1 MAKRRLRARSVAP
14 AGKAVLGRETVPAGE
29 TAPTGKSDPAKKKE
43 ALERCQLCLR
53 ETPRITVHHLVPKA
67 QGGRFGPK
75 ASLCSTCHRQLHA
88 TFSVATLAK
97 ELDSIQAIEANP
109 EMARYLKW
117 ARRQKGHASFP
128 VRRSARRR

>member
-1 MAKRRLRARSVAP
+1 MTRPVGDS
-14 AGKAVLGRETVPAGE
+14 TPAGE
-29 TAPTGKSDPAKKKE
+29 VAPIGEKE
-43 ALERCQLCLR
+43 ALERCQLCFR

-88 TFSVATLAK
+88 TFSLATLAK
-97 ELDSIQAIEANP
+97 ELDSIEAIEANP

-117 ARRQKGHASFP
+117 VRRQKGHASFP
-128 VRRSARRR
+128 VRRPARRR

>member
-1 MAKRRLRARSVAP
+1 MAKRRPRTSSAAP
-14 AGKAVLGRETVPAGE
+14 DDKGVLPGDIDTAAENAPVRGKEPLQ
-29 TAPTGKSDPAKKKE
+29 
-43 ALERCQLCLR
+43 RCQLCLR

-97 ELDSIQAIEANP
+97 ELDSIEAIEANP

-128 VRRSARRR
+128 VRRSARRQ